1 MKKISILLTLFLIA
15 SVVSAQGTVYEKN
28 KSSDNWFIS
37 LAGGTNMYFGS
48 GSTDATFKD
57 ALGWEGQLAVGK
69 WLSPNWG
76 GRLAVNVGQHE
87 HYNALNTY
95 TTGSFVHPHLDLLWN
110 VSGVNRTYN
119 FIPYIGVGYIYGLD
133 KDFKK
138 INPGAVFKGQN
149 QSLTWN
155 LGIINDFQL
164 SKNFSVFLDLSAT
177 TLQSTYG
184 RNYSAQPQGDY
195 ELDIIGQALIGVKF
209 GLGGKQDFTKAE
221 LMDYNLINDL
231 NSQINKL
238 RVENENLSERPE
250 FCPECPDVLPNVIE
264 TNVYVPNVIFFNIN
278 SASID
283 RQQQISL
290 YNTAEYMGSNLNTTV
305 EIVAYADK
313 ETGNSDYNMKLSER
327 RAKAVADALI
337 NQYDID
343 SSRIKINWKGDTE
356 QPFEENDWNRVA
368 IFIVE

>member
-119 FIPYIGVGYIYGLD
+119 FIPYVGLGYIYGLD
-133 KDFKK
+133 
-138 INPGAVFKGQN
+138 
-149 QSLTWN
+149 
-155 LGIINDFQL
+155 
-164 SKNFSVFLDLSAT
+164 
-177 TLQSTYG
+177 
-184 RNYSAQPQGDY
+184 
-195 ELDIIGQALIGVKF
+195 
-209 GLGGKQDFTKAE
+209 
-221 LMDYNLINDL
+221 
-231 NSQINKL
+231 
-238 RVENENLSERPE
+238 
-250 FCPECPDVLPNVIE
+250 
-264 TNVYVPNVIFFNIN
+264 
-278 SASID
+278 
-283 RQQQISL
+283 
-290 YNTAEYMGSNLNTTV
+290 
-305 EIVAYADK
+305 
-313 ETGNSDYNMKLSER
+313 
-327 RAKAVADALI
+327 
-337 NQYDID
+337 
-343 SSRIKINWKGDTE
+343 
-356 QPFEENDWNRVA
+356 
-368 IFIVE
+368 